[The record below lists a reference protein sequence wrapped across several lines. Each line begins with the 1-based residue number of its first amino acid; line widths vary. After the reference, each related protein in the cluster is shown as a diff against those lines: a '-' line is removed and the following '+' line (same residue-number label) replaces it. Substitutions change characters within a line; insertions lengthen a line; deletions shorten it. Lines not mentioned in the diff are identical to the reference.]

1 MTKKNHCDQWTICFS
16 PVWLCLTFYHC
27 RKYNL
32 LLLLLL
38 LLYIVKWPL
47 LSIKQ
52 STCFRFRM
60 KQDTKMTGLTR
71 LSMKN
76 RKHRNIVT
84 TKFNMINFILE
95 FVCLVIIMIFN
106 EKWATT
112 FYYLVIHN
120 IEHQSSKEDSSKIWK
135 EGSVKDQ

>member
-1 MTKKNHCDQWTICFS
+1 
-16 PVWLCLTFYHC
+16 
-27 RKYNL
+27 
-32 LLLLLL
+32 
-38 LLYIVKWPL
+38 
-47 LSIKQ
+47 
-52 STCFRFRM
+52 M

-106 EKWATT
+106 TKWATT
-112 FYYLVIHN
+112 FYFLVIHN
-120 IEHQSSKEDSSKIWK
+120 IERQRSKEDSSKL
-135 EGSVKDQ
+135 